1 MGETCVADRT
11 DDMNTANTLYIVGL
25 VVVIIAIVIWISTI
39 SRRAKRMSDA
49 SDARLAAQLADIANN
64 APTTKSFDQET
75 PAERSEQVIAMAQD
89 DDETP
94 AQIATSTKESRLAEL
109 ADLHAKGSISD
120 DELAA
125 ARAKILA
132 E

>member
-1 MGETCVADRT
+1 
-11 DDMNTANTLYIVGL
+11 MNTLTIIYVVVL
-25 VVVIIAIVIWISTI
+25 VVVIVAIVIWIATI
-39 SRRAKRMSDA
+39 SRRAKRMSEA
-49 SDARLAAQLADIANN
+49 SDARLAAQLADFAKNPP
-64 APTTKSFDQET
+64 ATKPFDQET
-75 PAERSEQVIAMAQD
+75 AAERSEQVVAMAED

-94 AQIATSTKESRLAEL
+94 AQIATATKESRLAEL
-109 ADLHAKGSISD
+109 ADLHAKGAISD

>member
-1 MGETCVADRT
+1 
-11 DDMNTANTLYIVGL
+11 MNTLTILYVVVL
-25 VVVIIAIVIWISTI
+25 VVVIVAIVIWIATI
-39 SRRAKRMSDA
+39 SRRAKRMSEA
-49 SDARLAAQLADIANN
+49 SDARLAAQLADFAKNPP
-64 APTTKSFDQET
+64 ATKPFDQET
-75 PAERSEQVIAMAQD
+75 TAERSEQVVAMAED

-94 AQIATSTKESRLAEL
+94 AQIATATKESRLAEL
-109 ADLHAKGSISD
+109 ADLHSKGAISD

>member
-1 MGETCVADRT
+1 
-11 DDMNTANTLYIVGL
+11 MNTANILYVVAL
-25 VVVIIAIVIWISTI
+25 VVVIVVIVIWIASI

-49 SDARLAAQLADIANN
+49 SDARLASALADIANN
-64 APTTKSFDQET
+64 PPATKPFTQET
-75 PAERSEQVIAMAQD
+75 PAERSEQVVAMAED

-94 AQIATSTKESRLAEL
+94 AQITSSTKESRLAEL
-109 ADLHAKGSISD
+109 AELHAKGSISD
-120 DELAA
+120 EELAT

>member
-1 MGETCVADRT
+1 MTSS
-11 DDMNTANTLYIVGL
+11 ANVIFVVIL
-25 VVVIIAIVIWISTI
+25 VVVVVALVIWIVTI
-39 SRRAKRMSDA
+39 SSRAKRMSEA
-49 SDARLAAQLADIANN
+49 SDARLAAQLADIARNP
-64 APTTKSFDQET
+64 PTTPKPFAAES
-75 PAERSEQVIAMAQD
+75 PAERSEQVIAMAED

-94 AQIATSTKESRLAEL
+94 AQVASASKESRLAEL

-120 DELAA
+120 DELAV